1 MKIYLDLLP
10 ENRKRAM
17 ARKKRFKNIIKQ
29 EMLFLAP
36 VILFVF
42 ILFSV
47 NMILGIEKEG
57 LDRTLAIAGS
67 EGSHQ
72 DLKLYE
78 EGFKDINEKVLDI
91 NNFQKNH
98 SHWSDI
104 IGILSGIVPN
114 DVHLSELS
122 TKDYQFFLVGKAR
135 TREVLM
141 DFQDRMN
148 KSECF
153 ENINVPLS
161 NLVAKNDIDFQM
173 DFNVKKECLIE
184 KNK

>member
-10 ENRKRAM
+10 ENRKKAM
-17 ARKKRFKNIIKQ
+17 ARKKRFKNIVKQ
-29 EMLFLAP
+29 EILFLAP

-42 ILFSV
+42 ILISV

-57 LDRTLAIAGS
+57 LDNTLAIAGT

-98 SHWSDI
+98 LYWSAV
-104 IGILSGIVPN
+104 IGILSSVVPN
-114 DVHLSELS
+114 DVYLNELS
-122 TKDYQFFLVGKAR
+122 TKDYQLFLVGKAR
-135 TREVLM
+135 TREALIE
-141 DFQDRMN
+141 FQDRMD

-161 NLVAKNDIDFQM
+161 NLVAKTDIDFQM
-173 DFNVKKECLIE
+173 DFNVKKECLME